1 MNFHTVQ
8 EMSQGA
14 HAGTMWKFQD
24 YSVIQILCEINIGE
38 FRSSK
43 RAVFAFLG
51 L

>member
-24 YSVIQILCEINIGE
+24 YSVIQILCESTLENLE
-38 FRSSK
+38 
-43 RAVFAFLG
+43 VLNVQFLPF
-51 L
+51 